1 MKIWLFYIQN
11 QRLNTEIEKFN
22 LEEFLKDRVKYFELI
37 AKTQN
42 RELKLEVANNVFV
55 NISKIESRTAGEY
68 NNISNAIKY
77 SYVDFNYKNYF
88 RGLCFKIYL
97 KWRKD
102 KRYKYYF

>member
-1 MKIWLFYIQN
+1 MATYDNFDK
-11 QRLNTEIEKFN
+11 K
-22 LEEFLKDRVKYFELI
+22 LKDRVKYFELI
-37 AKTQN
+37 AITQN

-55 NISKIESRTAGEY
+55 NISKIELERLVD

-77 SYVDFNYKNYF
+77 SSVASTIQNYF